1 MSRFWKIALIVVA
14 VIVVAAVGFRL
25 VHKPSQAC
33 RTASRRAWPQK
44 GKQGE
49 KEADPVPVTVEP
61 VSTENVPVYLT
72 ALGTVQALNTVT
84 VSPQIGGLLMKLNFT
99 EGQEVKKG
107 EVLAEIDPRSLQATY
122 DEAAAR
128 KRQDQALLAT
138 ARSNL
143 GRSQDLA
150 KQGYI
155 SKQDLDTLQN
165 TVSQYAATVAAD
177 EAAINNAKVQL
188 GYTKVLAPIT
198 GLAGIRGVDPGNIVT
213 TSSSI
218 VTLTEVHPINVIFP
232 LPEQNVELV
241 RSSQQR
247 GAPLEVA
254 ALDSAGSKV
263 IAGDGVLKVINNQI
277 DTSTGTFNLK
287 AEFPN
292 KENALFPGQ
301 FVNVRMKVNT
311 VQGGLVIPAQA
322 VQRGPD
328 GDYVYQLQS
337 DSTVKMQPVTVGQE
351 VGDSHVMIT
360 QGLKAGDQVVTEG
373 QFRLK
378 PGSKVKA
385 LKPGEVPA
393 APTEEALKKA
403 AKDTKGGRPS
413 RSPRLIRRARSAAR
427 QCARRPPAMRH
438 RIPMTVARSTRH

>member
-14 VIVVAAVGFRL
+14 VLVVVAIGFRL
-25 VHKPSQAC
+25 LHKPSPAG
-33 RTASRRAWPQK
+33 RSHAAHAAAGK
-44 GKQGE
+44 GDGAPGDGQNE
-49 KEADPVPVTVEP
+49 PVPVTVEP
-61 VSTENVPVYLT
+61 VTVQNVPVYLT

-84 VSPQIGGLLMKLNFT
+84 VSPQVGGLLMKLNFT
-99 EGQEVKKG
+99 EGQEVHKG

-122 DEAAAR
+122 DQAMAR
-128 KRQDQALLAT
+128 KRQDAAQLAT

-143 GRSQDLA
+143 ARSKDLA
-150 KQGYI
+150 PQGYI
-155 SKQDLDTLQN
+155 SKQDLDTLRN
-165 TVSQYAATVAAD
+165 TVSQYEATVAAD
-177 EAAINNAKVQL
+177 EASISDAKVQL
-188 GYTKVLAPIT
+188 GYTKVIAPIT
-198 GLAGIRGVDPGNIVT
+198 GLAGIRGVDPGNVVT
-213 TSSSI
+213 TTSSI

-247 GAPLEVA
+247 GEPLEVA

-263 IAGDGVLKVINNQI
+263 IAGKGVLKVINNQI

-292 KENALFPGQ
+292 EENALFPGQ

-311 VQGGLVIPAQA
+311 VQGGLVIPSQA

-337 DSTVKMQPVTVGQE
+337 DNTVKMQSVTTGQE
-351 VGDSHVMIT
+351 VGDSHVMVT
-360 QGLKAGDQVVTEG
+360 QGLKAGEKVVTEG

-378 PGSKVKA
+378 PGSKVKP

-403 AKDTKGGRPS
+403 ADDSQGGR
-413 RSPRLIRRARSAAR
+413 RRG
-427 QCARRPPAMRH
+427 RRGG
-438 RIPMTVARSTRH
+438 

>member
-14 VIVVAAVGFRL
+14 VLVVGAVGLRL
-25 VHKPSQAC
+25 MHKPGAAGPGQAK
-33 RTASRRAWPQK
+33 APAGQAGGPGE
-44 GKQGE
+44 GKSE
-49 KEADPVPVTVEP
+49 PVPVTVEP
-61 VSTENVPVYLT
+61 VAVQNVPVYLT

-84 VSPQIGGLLMKLNFT
+84 VSPQVGGLLMKLNFT
-99 EGQEVKKG
+99 EGQEVHKG
-107 EVLAEIDPRSLQATY
+107 EVLAEIDPRSLQAAY
-122 DEAAAR
+122 DQAVAR
-128 KRQDQALLAT
+128 KGQDAAQLAT

-143 GRSQDLA
+143 ARSQDLV

-155 SKQDLDTLQN
+155 SKQDMDTLRN
-165 TVSQYAATVAAD
+165 TVSQYEAAVAAD
-177 EAAINNAKVQL
+177 EASINDAKVQL
-188 GYTKVLAPIT
+188 GYTKVIAPIT

-241 RSSQQR
+241 RSAQGR
-247 GAPLEVA
+247 GQPLEVA

-263 IAGDGVLKVINNQI
+263 IAGKGVLKVINNQI

-292 KENALFPGQ
+292 DENNLFPGQ
-301 FVNVRMKVNT
+301 FVNVRLKVNT
-311 VQGGLVIPAQA
+311 VQGGLVIPSQA

-328 GDYVYQLQS
+328 GDYVYLLQP
-337 DSTVKMQPVTVGQE
+337 DSTVKMQPVTTGQE
-351 VGDSHVMIT
+351 VGDTHVMVT
-360 QGLKAGDQVVTEG
+360 QGLKAGEQVVTEG

-393 APTEEALKKA
+393 APTEEELKKA
-403 AKDTKGGRPS
+403 AQGSKAG
-413 RSPRLIRRARSAAR
+413 
-427 QCARRPPAMRH
+427 ARRGRGG
-438 RIPMTVARSTRH
+438 

>member
-14 VIVVAAVGFRL
+14 VLVVAAVGVRL
-25 VHKPSQAC
+25 LHKPAAGPRAQAG
-33 RTASRRAWPQK
+33 AAA
-44 GKQGE
+44 GKDGPGA

-61 VSTENVPVYLT
+61 VSVQNVPVYLT

-99 EGQEVKKG
+99 EGQEVTKG
-107 EVLAEIDPRSLQATY
+107 QVLAEIDPRSLQAAY
-122 DEAAAR
+122 DQAAAR
-128 KRQDQALLAT
+128 KRQDAAQLAT

-143 GRSQDLA
+143 ARSLDLA

-155 SKQDLDTLQN
+155 SKQDMDTLQN
-165 TVSQYAATVAAD
+165 TVSQYEATVAAD
-177 EAAINNAKVQL
+177 EAAINDAKVQL

-198 GLAGIRGVDPGNIVT
+198 GMAGIRGVDPGNIVT

-247 GAPLEVA
+247 GEPLEVA

-263 IAGDGVLKVINNQI
+263 IAGKGVLKVINNQI

-292 KENALFPGQ
+292 EENALFPGQ

-311 VQGGLVIPAQA
+311 VQGGLVIPSQA

-337 DSTVKMQPVTVGQE
+337 DNTVKMQSVTTGQE
-351 VGDSHVMIT
+351 VGDSHVMVT
-360 QGLKAGDQVVTEG
+360 QGLKAGEKVVTEG

-393 APTEEALKKA
+393 APTEEELKKA
-403 AKDTKGGRPS
+403 AKDKKAGGRGG
-413 RSPRLIRRARSAAR
+413 RRG
-427 QCARRPPAMRH
+427 
-438 RIPMTVARSTRH
+438 